1 VVPRVIILVSFMEA
15 SFFIGKKSIML
26 KKTYVNFNFILN
38 KERKMK
44 KLLSIIITGIMALS
58 LLTACGSTQDQVSEP
73 QNKLEAIKSSGKLVV
88 GTSADYPP
96 YEFHMIIDGVDTIVG
111 FDIEIAKAI
120 ASGLGAE
127 LEIKDMAFDAVLAG
141 VGTGMIDLG
150 VAGINPTPE
159 REAAMDFSD
168 VYYKASHTIV
178 VKSENASQYAS
189 QDDLKGKV
197 IGAQTGTLQ
206 EGVAQEI
213 EGVTVKSLGKVTD
226 LILELKT
233 GKIDAVI
240 LELPV
245 ANSYANQNEDL
256 SVVEKVVFEK
266 MEGGSSVI
274 TAEGEKELMAAVN
287 EIIAQLI
294 KDGKIDTFVADATM
308 LAEQVAK

>member
-1 VVPRVIILVSFMEA
+1 MDKRRSQ
-15 SFFIGKKSIML
+15 K
-26 KKTYVNFNFILN
+26 
-38 KERKMK
+38 KMK

-58 LLTACGSTQDQVSEP
+58 LMTGCTGTQEQAAEP
-73 QNKLEAIKSSGKLVV
+73 QNKLEAVKAAGKLIV

-96 YEFHMIIDGVDTIVG
+96 YEFHMVVDGVDTIVG
-111 FDIEIAKAI
+111 FDIEIAKELAK
-120 ASGLGAE
+120 GLGVE

-159 REAAMDFSD
+159 REDAMDFSD

-178 VKSENASQYAS
+178 VKSENVSQYSTEA
-189 QDDLKGKV
+189 DLVGKV

-213 EGVTVKSLGKVTD
+213 EGATVKSLGKVTD

-256 SVVEKVVFEK
+256 DVADSVVFEK

-274 TAEGEKELMAAVN
+274 TAEGETELMAAVN
-287 EIIAQLI
+287 EILAQLI

-308 LAEQVAK
+308 LAEQIAE

>member
-1 VVPRVIILVSFMEA
+1 
-15 SFFIGKKSIML
+15 
-26 KKTYVNFNFILN
+26 
-38 KERKMK
+38 MK

-58 LLTACGSTQDQVSEP
+58 LMTGCTGTQEQAAEP
-73 QNKLEAIKSSGKLVV
+73 QNKLEAVKAAGKLIV

-96 YEFHMIIDGVDTIVG
+96 YEFHMVVDGVDTIVG
-111 FDIEIAKAI
+111 FDIEIAKELAK
-120 ASGLGAE
+120 GLGVE

-159 REAAMDFSD
+159 REDAMDFSD

-178 VKSENASQYAS
+178 VKSENVSQYSTEA
-189 QDDLKGKV
+189 DLVGKV

-213 EGVTVKSLGKVTD
+213 EGATVKSLGKVTD

-233 GKIDAVI
+233 GNIDAVI

-256 SVVEKVVFEK
+256 DVADSVVFEK

-274 TAEGEKELMAAVN
+274 TAEGETELMAAVN
-287 EIIAQLI
+287 EILAQLI

-308 LAEQVAK
+308 LAEQVAE

>member
-1 VVPRVIILVSFMEA
+1 
-15 SFFIGKKSIML
+15 
-26 KKTYVNFNFILN
+26 
-38 KERKMK
+38 MK

-58 LLTACGSTQDQVSEP
+58 LMTGCGSTQATEP
-73 QNKLEAIKSSGKLVV
+73 ENKLEAIKSAGKLIV

-111 FDIEIAKAI
+111 FDVEIAKEI
-120 ASGLGAE
+120 AAGLGVE

-178 VKSENASQYAS
+178 VKSENVSQYKS
-189 QDDLKGKV
+189 QEDLKGKV

-256 SVVEKVVFEK
+256 SAVKEVVFEK

-287 EIIAQLI
+287 EIIAKLI
-294 KDGKIDTFVADATM
+294 KEGKIDTFVADATM
-308 LAEQVAK
+308 LAEKLAN